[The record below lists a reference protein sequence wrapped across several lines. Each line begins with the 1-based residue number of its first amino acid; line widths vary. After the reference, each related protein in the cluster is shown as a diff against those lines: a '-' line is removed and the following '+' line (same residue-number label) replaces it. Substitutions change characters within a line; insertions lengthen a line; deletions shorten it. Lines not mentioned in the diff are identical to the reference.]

1 MSGVVISLGG
11 VDLQDFEVPE
21 RILISGG
28 QRVAIHDLIGG
39 GRAIDALGADAG
51 VIEFGGVFS
60 GDDAAVRAQ
69 ILDAATALGIQ
80 IPLYWNSFFYTVVIQ
95 TFEFDYQKPW
105 WIPFSLRCAVVLD
118 PAAVA
123 AGVVNSVA
131 NLVAADVSSAL
142 SLAPQG
148 GLSLGLAGTPSLAG
162 LTNAQNTASVALGTA
177 DANLALQTASLDTV
191 TDPAMAGSIV
201 TGLVA
206 ATGQVAAITCVSGY
220 LQRASMN
227 MANELL

>member
-21 RILISGG
+21 RIIISGG

-39 GRAIDALGADAG
+39 GRVIDALGADAG
-51 VIEFGGVFS
+51 VIEFGGTFS
-60 GDDAAVRAQ
+60 GDDAAVRVQ
-69 ILDAATALGIQ
+69 ILDAATALGVQ
-80 IPLYWNSFFYTVVIQ
+80 IPLYWNSFFYTVVIRK
-95 TFEFDYQKPW
+95 FEFDYEKPW

-123 AGVVNSVA
+123 AGLVNSVA
-131 NLVAADVSSAL
+131 NLVAADVSSAV

-148 GLSLGLAGTPSLAG
+148 GLSLGLSGTPGLAG

-177 DANLALQTASLDTV
+177 DANFTSQAASLDAV
-191 TDPAMAGSIV
+191 TDPVMAGSIA

-206 ATGQVAAITCVSGY
+206 AAGQVAAITCVRGY
-220 LQRASMN
+220 LQRASTN
-227 MANELL
+227 MENELL